1 MRFFTCGKCR
11 KTVTKIKWSRDKEMF
26 TATPICMEC
35 WKQNEEKERKEIENG
50 TERDRDKG

>member
-26 TATPICMEC
+26 TATPICIEC
-35 WKQNEEKERKEIENG
+35 FEKENTRNG
-50 TERDRDKG
+50 TERDCDKG